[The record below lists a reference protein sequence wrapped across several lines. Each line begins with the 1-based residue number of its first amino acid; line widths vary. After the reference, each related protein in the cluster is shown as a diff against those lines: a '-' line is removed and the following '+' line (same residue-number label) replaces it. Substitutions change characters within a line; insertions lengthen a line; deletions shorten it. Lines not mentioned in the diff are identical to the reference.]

1 MLEKMKNSLSYF
13 FKGTDVLLILMC
25 IVASFFG
32 CLFVHSATLSTLTED
47 ASISR
52 DTFTM
57 IIAVT
62 IGIIAAMFI
71 SLIDYEVILKLWP
84 VIAGGALILMMS
96 LFIFGVGPDARSDA
110 KTWLKFGSFYFQPSE
125 LVKIAFVITLCV
137 HIELAGDSINKLK
150 NIILLCVHAGIYIGL
165 VVVTGDIGS
174 SLVFVFIFI
183 GMMFIADL
191 KTRYFAIGLLAVIAA
206 VPLIWTKIFSQIQ
219 KERFL
224 ALLYPDSYPNVIYQ
238 QEQCIKAIG
247 SGRIFGKGLFKG
259 SFTQSGVVP
268 ERQNDMILSVIGEE
282 LGLIGCILLLI
293 LFFFIV
299 FRIVKNA
306 RLSKDNPGM
315 YLCYGIATMFA
326 SQIIINM
333 GMCLE
338 LLPVIGIT
346 LPFMS
351 AGGSSNLC
359 IYIAIGVVLSVYRHN
374 VELEAN
380 TFSVNIIKNNYK
392 K

>member
-137 HIELAGDSINKLK
+137 HIELVGDSINKLK

-206 VPLIWTKIFSQIQ
+206 VPLIWTNIFSQIQ

>member
-1 MLEKMKNSLSYF
+1 MEKLKNYCSYF
-13 FKGTDVLLILMC
+13 LKGTDLVLVISC
-25 IVASFFG
+25 VVASFFG
-32 CLFVHSATLSTLTED
+32 CLFVHSATLSTLTEG
-47 ASISR
+47 AKISR
-52 DTFTM
+52 DTMTM
-57 IIAVT
+57 IIAVCV
-62 IGIIAAMFI
+62 GIAVALFMSF
-71 SLIDYEVILKLWP
+71 IDYEMLLKLWP
-84 VIAGGALILMMS
+84 VIAGGALILMLS
-96 LFIFGVGPDARSDA
+96 LFVFGVGPDARSDA

-125 LVKIAFVITLCV
+125 LVKIAFIITLCV
-137 HIELAGDSINKLK
+137 HIELVGDRINKVV
-150 NIILLCVHAGIYIGL
+150 NILLLCLHAGIYIGL
-165 VVVTGDIGS
+165 VVITGDIGS
-174 SLVFVFIFI
+174 SLVYIFIFI

-206 VPLIWTKIFSQIQ
+206 IPLVWTKVFSQIQ

-224 ALLYPDSYPNVIYQ
+224 ALIYPDSYPNVIYQ

-247 SGRIFGKGLFKG
+247 SGKIFGKGLFKG

-282 LGLIGCILLLI
+282 LGLIGCILLLV
-293 LFFFIV
+293 LFSFII
-299 FRIVKNA
+299 FRIIKNA

-315 YLCYGIATMFA
+315 YLCYGIATMLA
-326 SQIIINM
+326 SQIIINI

-380 TFSVNIIKNNYK
+380 TFSVNIIRNNYK

>member
-1 MLEKMKNSLSYF
+1 MEKLKKSLGEF
-13 FKGTDVLLILMC
+13 FSGTDVTLIIMC
-25 IVASFFG
+25 LVASFFG
-32 CLFVHSATLSTLTED
+32 CLCVHSATISTLTEN

-52 DTFTM
+52 DTSTM
-57 IIAVT
+57 IIAVFLGVILMT
-62 IGIIAAMFI
+62 II
-71 SLIDYEVILKLWP
+71 SLIDYELILKLWP
-84 VIAGGALILMMS
+84 IIAGGALVLMFS

-110 KTWLKFGSFYFQPSE
+110 KTWLKFGSFFFQPSE

-137 HIELAGDSINKLK
+137 HIELVGDKINKLFH
-150 NIILLCVHAGIYIGL
+150 IALLLLHAGVYIGL

-174 SLVFVFIFI
+174 SLVFIFIFI
-183 GMMFIADL
+183 GMMFVANL

-206 VPLIWTKIFSQIQ
+206 IPLIWTKVFSQIQ

-224 ALLYPDSYPNVIYQ
+224 ALLYPESYPNVIYQ

-247 SGRIFGKGLFKG
+247 SGRFFGKGLFKG

-268 ERQNDMILSVIGEE
+268 ERQNDMILSVVGEE
-282 LGLIGCILLLI
+282 LGFIGCILLIVL
-293 LFFFIV
+293 LFFII
-299 FRIVKNA
+299 FRIIRNA

-315 YLCYGIATMFA
+315 YLCYGIATLFA
-326 SQIIINM
+326 SQIIINI

-359 IYIAIGVVLSVYRHN
+359 IYIAIGIVLSVYRHN

>member
-1 MLEKMKNSLSYF
+1 MEKLKNSLGLF
-13 FKGTDVLLILMC
+13 FKGTDTFLILSC

-32 CLFVHSATLSTLTED
+32 LLFVHSATLSSLTENQV
-47 ASISR
+47 ISR

-57 IIAVT
+57 IIAVSV
-62 IGIIAAMFI
+62 GIVMAIMI

-84 VIAGGALILMMS
+84 IIAGGALILMLS
-96 LFIFGVGPDARSDA
+96 LFVFGVGPDARSDA

-125 LVKIAFVITLCV
+125 LVKIGFVITLCV
-137 HIELAGDSINKLK
+137 HIELVGDQINKLR
-150 NIILLCVHAGIYIGL
+150 NIILLCLHAGLYIGL
-165 VVVTGDIGS
+165 VVITGDIGS
-174 SLVFVFIFI
+174 SLVFVFIFV

-191 KTRYFAIGLLAVIAA
+191 KTRYFAIGILAVIAA
-206 VPLIWTKIFSQIQ
+206 IPLIWTKVFSQIQ

-224 ALLYPDSYPNVIYQ
+224 ALLYPENYPNVIYQ

-268 ERQNDMILSVIGEE
+268 ERQNDMILSVVGEE
-282 LGLIGCILLLI
+282 LGLVGCILLLV
-293 LFFFIV
+293 LFFVIIL
-299 FRIVKNA
+299 RIVKNA

-326 SQIIINM
+326 SQIIINI